1 MRAKPTRN
9 RRVKIRVSPAS
20 FKQHLPPPVLN
31 LEMPPKPFNPP
42 RPKGA
47 GVKKT
52 TAKSTATKSKAS
64 TTATKRKAAATSK
77 KSKSQRAPEPSD
89 EEDVESN
96 ASASSKEDVS
106 RGSETSRIEVDVQE
120 GVVEVV
126 EEEERATIPPELLTR
141 LLHEFF
147 QQDGTRIAKDA
158 NAAIGKY
165 VEIFT
170 RESLTRCVYMKREQ
184 AEEGGRLDDGFCEVE
199 DLEKLAPQLLLDF

>member
-1 MRAKPTRN
+1 
-9 RRVKIRVSPAS
+9 
-20 FKQHLPPPVLN
+20 
-31 LEMPPKPFNPP
+31 MPPKPFNPP
-42 RPKGA
+42 RPKGT

-64 TTATKRKAAATSK
+64 TTAAAKRKAAATSK

-89 EEDVESN
+89 EEDVESD
-96 ASASSKEDVS
+96 ASASGKEDVS
-106 RGSETSRIEVDVQE
+106 RGSETSRIEVDVPE
-120 GVVEVV
+120 DVVEVE

-184 AEEGGRLDDGFCEVE
+184 AEEGGRIDDGFCEVE